1 MYVWAYLYVVLGFR
15 CWVPTHFEITHQ
27 MPYSI
32 SKPTLISVFFAVGSS
47 HIRYLFFVRPSPA
60 LNPTSDNYICSRLC
74 CSTVWENILRLTKKS
89 MGWKSQTAQAY
100 KFSLVSD
107 VGFGLDRAFHEFVC
121 IFFQRNPKS
130 KWRTYREQHSSQK
143 RNIVLNWFI
152 LCAFETCVCTSA
164 TLSGLCLLSVYQD
177 VSRNKW
183 VSRVCYVIKQ
193 MTIMLRTK
201 IQDNRIKSQKLRG
214 KKGNYAFLELLL
226 LFLFVMRYSSS
237 SNSKLHFPR
246 SYSVRLF
253 VWLCTR
259 SDFAVVCSNW
269 LDDLRLQLSN
279 TKFCWLIDYL
289 AAHFWRKH
297 PTQRFPMGI
306 TVFSVHRIVREYVWC
321 QCICARFLCSFSLS
335 ATHFEFQPSGQE
347 IYGYH
352 TYIHTCNSHKYTEY

>member
-100 KFSLVSD
+100 KFPLMSD

-237 SNSKLHFPR
+237 SDSKLHILPSFVLRASSCLTFHAFRFCWGMSELVRRFTSAAIKHKILLADLLFGCSFLAQASNTAFPNGN
-246 SYSVRLF
+246 SCVLCAPYCAWVCLMPMYLCTLF
-253 VWLCTR
+253 VLFLSLGYAFWFST
-259 SDFAVVCSNW
+259 VWPGNI
-269 LDDLRLQLSN
+269 RLPY
-279 TKFCWLIDYL
+279 I
-289 AAHFWRKH
+289 
-297 PTQRFPMGI
+297 
-306 TVFSVHRIVREYVWC
+306 
-321 QCICARFLCSFSLS
+321 
-335 ATHFEFQPSGQE
+335 
-347 IYGYH
+347 H
-352 TYIHTCNSHKYTEY
+352 TYI